1 MAAPTT
7 VQITGPGRLRG
18 TIDTTAWPLDSC
30 RAQVLVQLDEG
41 TSLLVPREVLETIS
55 INMLGATITL
65 LCGTNRE
72 GYHGH
77 RNSANDLGS
86 T

>member
-41 TSLLVPREVLETIS
+41 TSLLVPREALVQQADGS
-55 INMLGATITL
+55 
-65 LCGTNRE
+65 
-72 GYHGH
+72 YHLILDP
-77 RNSANDLGS
+77 AP
-86 T
+86 